1 MGFESVFPSNRQQK
15 RRGIIGM
22 TVWSNGQCRIDKAI
36 TGNLPGVYIEI
47 DAPARRVRVRADK
60 EGDRRLSS
68 INRVHLPKVPCLELC
83 GGERKVVIELEP
95 DKFANKEGKLV
106 TWYWGKY

>member
-15 RRGIIGM
+15 RRGVIGI

-36 TGNLPGVYIEI
+36 TGDLPGVHIEI

-83 GGERKVVIELEP
+83 RGERKVVIELEP
-95 DKFANKEGKLV
+95 AEFNGLDGEPE